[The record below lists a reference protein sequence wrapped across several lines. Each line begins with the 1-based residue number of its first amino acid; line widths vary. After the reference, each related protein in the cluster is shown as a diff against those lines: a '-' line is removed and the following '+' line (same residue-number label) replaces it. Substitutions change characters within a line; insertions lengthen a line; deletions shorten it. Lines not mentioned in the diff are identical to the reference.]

1 MFIKVRAE
9 EVLIG
14 AVLGAGL
21 GLAMAAPL
29 SAGMPALIPSATEG
43 AWGVLQTLA
52 ALVLAGAGA
61 AAGGWLAS
69 RQERDSHHRG
79 AQYFP
84 KFGEAQ
90 QRLQAIE
97 TRQFSAAQLAKQVR
111 GLMIGGVELSRG
123 TETGHLYTVG
133 MPRSGKTVVVT
144 SVCDALRTRGDRLLI
159 FDPKGDF
166 VERYFD
172 PETCVLLGPWDE
184 RAAIWDAASDISS
197 EPLANEFASALCG
210 DSAAAGQNRSFHANA
225 ATIVGG
231 LIKSHIKS
239 HSSWSWS
246 DLRDSLAGG
255 VEKLVRDAARGDDA
269 VKTAMASVF
278 KGVEP
283 STGDLAVLSVLTSA
297 ARWLMAYA
305 AVDAAQGSDRTRFS
319 LRRWLTR
326 QDHTNVQIVILNA
339 HAMYQTACEALFGA
353 MLTTVAG
360 VAASPVLPEVSADD
374 AGSVFMVC
382 DECPQMGAVALEK
395 IQVIA
400 EVGRSR
406 GFREIL
412 ALQDESQLEAKVG
425 REKAAPMLAVQS
437 TKIYL
442 RCSDRTAESVSKRLG
457 EREILRIDTTAQDGA
472 VAGKTKRAER
482 QTVIQPSDLMG
493 LHVRTGDEKPAG
505 VELVMHAEDMLGR
518 LVQPF
523 PPRIASKAPRLIE
536 SNAWLF
542 GSLPPSEKAA
552 STAPQQPAAEAPQ
565 PADPAPSEALVVV
578 EETTTEPATAEP
590 DSTNEAIADDDDPD
604 LF

>member
-14 AVLGAGL
+14 VVLGAGL
-21 GLAMAAPL
+21 GFAMSAPL
-29 SAGMPALIPSATEG
+29 SAGMPALAPTATEG
-43 AWGVLQTLA
+43 AWGILQTLA

-84 KFGEAQ
+84 KFAEAQ
-90 QRLQAIE
+90 QRLQSIE
-97 TRQFSAAQLAKQVR
+97 TRQFSAAQLANQVR

-123 TETGHLYTVG
+123 TETGHLYAVG
-133 MPRSGKTVVVT
+133 VPRSGKTVLVT
-144 SVCDALRTRGDRLLI
+144 SICDALRARGDRLLI

-172 PETCVLLGPWDE
+172 PETCVLMGPWDA
-184 RAAIWDAASDISS
+184 RAAVWDAASDISS

-239 HSSWSWS
+239 HSRWSWA

-305 AVDAAQGSDRTRFS
+305 AVDAQSSDRTRFS

-326 QDHTNVQIVILNA
+326 EDHTNVQIVILNA

-360 VAASPVLPEVSADD
+360 VAASPVLPDVSADD

-425 REKAAPMLAVQS
+425 REKATPMLAVQS

-442 RCSDRTAESVSKRLG
+442 RCSDRTAESVSKRIG

-472 VAGKTKRAER
+472 VAGKTKRAEK

-493 LHVRTGDEKPAG
+493 LHVRTSNEKTPG
-505 VELVMHAEDMLGR
+505 VELVMHAEDVLGR

-523 PPRIASKAPRLIE
+523 PPRIEAKAPRLIE
-536 SNAWLF
+536 SEAWLF
-542 GSLPPSEKAA
+542 GSLPAGDEA
-552 STAPQQPAAEAPQ
+552 SADITA
-565 PADPAPSEALVVV
+565 
-578 EETTTEPATAEP
+578 TEPTTAEP
-590 DSTNEAIADDDDPD
+590 DNTNDTVADDDDPD